1 MVQQKVG
8 VVTLTYGN
16 RFDYVSKTIK
26 TTLDFEQV
34 NKMVV
39 ITNGVD
45 ESNLYK
51 LNQLFKNESR
61 LIIHDLGY
69 NSGSAKGFKEGIE
82 TILKEDID
90 FVWLIDDDNLP
101 QHDSL
106 NQLLSNWKILNKEDK
121 PLFSLLSYRPDRS
134 IYKEA
139 IQRHNAYLMLGAKN
153 SFLGFHFIKK
163 VKDLFFK
170 DKHLDKNKRTGKVA
184 VAPYGGMFFK
194 KELIQLIGLP
204 NELFFLYADDHD
216 FSYRITKK
224 GGEIILVLDSVLLD
238 LETSFHLS
246 KQKQLLK
253 TRFFSTSSK
262 DVIFYSVR
270 NNILFE
276 SNFVNKP
283 IIYNFNKYI
292 YIALLFLI
300 MISKPRHLWKYS
312 LVLKAIK
319 ASKKMK
325 DD

>member
-1 MVQQKVG
+1 M
-8 VVTLTYGN
+8 
-16 RFDYVSKTIK
+16 
-26 TTLDFEQV
+26 
-34 NKMVV
+34 
-39 ITNGVD
+39 
-45 ESNLYK
+45 
-51 LNQLFKNESR
+51 
-61 LIIHDLGY
+61 
-69 NSGSAKGFKEGIE
+69 
-82 TILKEDID
+82 
-90 FVWLIDDDNLP
+90 
-101 QHDSL
+101 
-106 NQLLSNWKILNKEDK
+106 
-121 PLFSLLSYRPDRS
+121 
-134 IYKEA
+134 
-139 IQRHNAYLMLGAKN
+139 
-153 SFLGFHFIKK
+153 
-163 VKDLFFK
+163 
-170 DKHLDKNKRTGKVA
+170 
-184 VAPYGGMFFK
+184 
-194 KELIQLIGLP
+194 
-204 NELFFLYADDHD
+204 FFLYADDHD